1 MDRNGAVV
9 IDVQN
14 LSVIYPDGT
23 KAIDGI
29 SLSLADGETAALIGA
44 NGAGKTSLILSL
56 VGVIPSKGEVTV
68 GDVRLCRETVG
79 EIRRRVGVVFQNPDD
94 QLFMPTIYDDVAF
107 GLRNYGIAE
116 ADIERRVD
124 RQLREL
130 RMAHLKHKSSLKQS
144 AGEKRTVAIA
154 TVLVMEPTV
163 MLFDEPTA
171 FLDPKARRNL
181 INLLGRLP
189 HTKLIAT
196 HDISFAAQVCDR
208 AILLKSGRIFADGAS
223 AELLYDEK
231 TMDDCGVEA
240 IPLPCQ
246 GGR

>member
-1 MDRNGAVV
+1 M

-14 LSVIYPDGT
+14 LSVVYPDGT
-23 KAIDGI
+23 KAIDDI

-116 ADIERRVD
+116 AEVEQRVD
-124 RQLREL
+124 RQLQEL
-130 RMAHLKHKSSLKQS
+130 LITHLKHRSSLKLS
-144 AGEKRTVAIA
+144 AGEKRTAAIA

-181 INLLGRLP
+181 INLLGKLP

-196 HDISFAAQVCDR
+196 HDISFAAEVCDR
-208 AILLKSGRIFADGAS
+208 AILLKSGRVFADGAS
-223 AELLYDEK
+223 AELLYNEK

-240 IPLPCQ
+240 IAWPY
-246 GGR
+246 R

>member
-1 MDRNGAVV
+1 MDWNGAAV

-14 LSVIYPDGT
+14 LSVVYPDGT
-23 KAIDGI
+23 KAIDDI
-29 SLSLADGETAALIGA
+29 SFSLTDGETAALIGA

-56 VGVIPSKGEVTV
+56 VGVIPSKGDVAV
-68 GDVRLCRETVG
+68 GDVRLCRETIG
-79 EIRRRVGVVFQNPDD
+79 EVRRLVGVVFQNPDD

-116 ADIERRVD
+116 TEIEQRVD
-124 RQLREL
+124 CGLQEL
-130 RMAHLKHKSSLKQS
+130 RIAHLKQRSSLKLS
-144 AGEKRTVAIA
+144 AGEKRTAAIA

-181 INLLGRLP
+181 IKLLGKLP

-196 HDISFAAQVCDR
+196 HDIPFAAQVCDR
-208 AILLKSGRIFADGAS
+208 AILLKSGRIFADGPS
-223 AELLYDEK
+223 SELLYDEK

-240 IPLPCQ
+240 IPLSYQ

>member
-1 MDRNGAVV
+1 MDRNGAAV

-14 LSVIYPDGT
+14 LSVVYPDGT
-23 KAIDGI
+23 KAIDDI

-56 VGVIPSKGEVTV
+56 VGVIPSKGDVAV

-116 ADIERRVD
+116 AEVEQRVD
-124 RQLREL
+124 CQLREL
-130 RMAHLKHKSSLKQS
+130 RIAHLKHRSCLRLS
-144 AGEKRTVAIA
+144 AGEKRTAAIA

-223 AELLYDEK
+223 VELLYNEK

-240 IPLPCQ
+240 IAWPY
-246 GGR
+246 R

>member
-1 MDRNGAVV
+1 M

-14 LSVIYPDGT
+14 LSVVYPDGT
-23 KAIDGI
+23 KAIDDI

-56 VGVIPSKGEVTV
+56 VGVIPSKGDVAV
-68 GDVRLCRETVG
+68 GDVRPCRETVG
-79 EIRRRVGVVFQNPDD
+79 GIRRRVGVVFQNPDD

-116 ADIERRVD
+116 AEVEQRVD
-124 RQLREL
+124 RQLQEL
-130 RMAHLKHKSSLKQS
+130 LITHLKHRSSLKLS
-144 AGEKRTVAIA
+144 AGEKRTAAIA

-181 INLLGRLP
+181 INLLGKLP

-196 HDISFAAQVCDR
+196 HDISFAAEVCDR
-208 AILLKSGRIFADGAS
+208 AILLKSGRVFADGAS
-223 AELLYDEK
+223 AELLYNEK

-240 IPLPCQ
+240 IAWPY
-246 GGR
+246 R

>member
-1 MDRNGAVV
+1 MRRRLPLWLLPGPCTERRIQYQRSHEGEGLLLSRDHMRAVAAASLRKHTGDVLPMDRNGAK
-9 IDVQN
+9 
-14 LSVIYPDGT
+14 G
-23 KAIDGI
+23 GI
-29 SLSLADGETAALIGA
+29 
-44 NGAGKTSLILSL
+44 
-56 VGVIPSKGEVTV
+56 TV
-68 GDVRLCRETVG
+68 GDVRLCKETVG
-79 EIRRRVGVVFQNPDD
+79 EIRQRVGVVFQNPDD

-181 INLLGRLP
+181 INLLGKLP

-223 AELLYDEK
+223 VELLFDEK

-240 IPLPCQ
+240 IA
-246 GGR
+246 